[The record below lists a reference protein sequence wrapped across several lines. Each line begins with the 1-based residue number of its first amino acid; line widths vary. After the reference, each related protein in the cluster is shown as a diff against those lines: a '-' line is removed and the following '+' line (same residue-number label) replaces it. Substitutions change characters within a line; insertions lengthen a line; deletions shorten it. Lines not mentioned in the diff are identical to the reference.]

1 MKISVEVRMLKG
13 SKLSEDL
20 DKVKHAL
27 EEHLSTINENTSEI
41 QALFDF
47 LQDIETKMEKVSQ
60 RLDQLQLNQGQPL
73 PKPAITP
80 LNQIEKKIFLN
91 LYTEEAPLS
100 VNEIAVRSSLSPSI
114 VMESIGTLT
123 QKGVPLS
130 RNFCQ
135 DQMFFK
141 LDPGFKERQAKEN
154 LINLSLQSF
163 MG

>member
-1 MKISVEVRMLKG
+1 MLKG
-13 SKLSEDL
+13 SKLSQDL
-20 DKVKHAL
+20 EKVKHAL

-41 QALFDF
+41 QSLFDY
-47 LQDIETKMEKVSQ
+47 LQDVETKVEKVSQ

-80 LNQIEKKIFLN
+80 LNQMEKKVFLN
-91 LYTEEAPLS
+91 LYTEETPLS
-100 VNEIAVRSSLSPSI
+100 AAEIASRAGLSSSL
-114 VMESIGTLT
+114 VVECIGALS
-123 QKGVPLS
+123 QKGVPLT

-141 LDPGFKERQAKEN
+141 LDPAFKERQAKEN